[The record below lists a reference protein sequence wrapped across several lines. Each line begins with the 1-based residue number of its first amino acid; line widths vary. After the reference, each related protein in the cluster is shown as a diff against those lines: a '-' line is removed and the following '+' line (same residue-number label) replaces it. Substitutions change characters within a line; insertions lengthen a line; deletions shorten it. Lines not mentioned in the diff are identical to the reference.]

1 MAAWRL
7 GCRAAEAQL
16 GGDRVRSGSVVSG
29 QLEQLVLHAHE
40 FAVHVEENMICKN
53 YFFMHLY
60 FAISDPF
67 VFVNRN

>member
-1 MAAWRL
+1 MIGTSEKSPGAKQGL
-7 GCRAAEAQL
+7 
-16 GGDRVRSGSVVSG
+16 SG

-67 VFVNRN
+67 VFVNGN